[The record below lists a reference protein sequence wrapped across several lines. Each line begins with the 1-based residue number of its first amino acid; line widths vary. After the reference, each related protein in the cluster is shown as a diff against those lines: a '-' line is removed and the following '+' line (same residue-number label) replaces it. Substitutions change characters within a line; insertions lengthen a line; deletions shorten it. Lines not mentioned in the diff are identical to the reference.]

1 MDLVGEISDT
11 TLSSDLDQKKHLY
24 ASFCIPEYWVIDVK
38 G

>member
-1 MDLVGEISDT
+1 M
-11 TLSSDLDQKKHLY
+11 DQKKHLY